1 MSERYD
7 IWRCPQCRGEL
18 TAQEDALCCD
28 RCASH
33 YPMVHGIPD
42 FRLQALCAFDLN
54 CDRHRVRALY
64 ADVDVQD
71 MAMLVQRLFAQ
82 REQDWGATL
91 VSRRVAETLAR
102 PDGFAAHLDGWL
114 GEVVQGPEQ
123 FLDIGCGSAG
133 LVAAAARRGLTGLG
147 IDLSLEKLLVGR
159 RMVMA
164 NGGTPMLAAAAA
176 EALPL
181 ADGALRTVTA
191 LDVIEHV
198 ADPAAVLRE
207 SERVLAPGGC
217 LLLAT
222 PNRYSLSP
230 EPHVFVWGVGWL
242 PQRWQVPYVR
252 WRSGRAYQGTRLLST
267 WQLSHLIAAHTSL
280 DHRIVIPLVDE
291 ADARGSRLRL
301 TLIWLYNSLA
311 RLALSRSLFLLI
323 GPFFRVLAE
332 KPLMPDGPA

>member
-1 MSERYD
+1 
-7 IWRCPQCRGEL
+7 
-18 TAQEDALCCD
+18 
-28 RCASH
+28 
-33 YPMVHGIPD
+33 MVHGIPD
-42 FRLQALCAFDLN
+42 FRLRALCAFDLE
-54 CDRHRVRALY
+54 CDRHRVQALY
-64 ADVDVQD
+64 ADVDAQD

-102 PDGFAAHLDGWL
+102 PDRFAAHLDGWL
-114 GEVVQGPEQ
+114 GEVVEAPKQ

-133 LVAAAARRGLTGLG
+133 LVAAAARRGLIGLG

-207 SERVLAPGGC
+207 SERVLVPGGC

-242 PQRWQVPYVR
+242 PQRWQAPYVR
-252 WRSGRAYQGTRLLST
+252 WRSGRAYQGTRLLSS

-301 TLIWLYNSLA
+301 TLIRLYNSLA